1 MSITLRLLGG
11 TELTGTDGESLAPL
25 LAQPK
30 RFALLVQ
37 LVLSQPSR
45 MHRRDA
51 LLAMFWPELDDER
64 ARGALS
70 QALSFLRRTLG
81 DGVVLT
87 RGVEEIGIDVDRLD
101 CDVLRFE
108 RAVDAG
114 EHERAV
120 TLYRGHLL
128 DAFHVDECPGFADWL
143 DGERRR
149 LRERAARSARA
160 MAAAADR
167 GSDVSVSVLS
177 ARRALMLAPY
187 DEAAL
192 CRLMIAMEL
201 AGRRGHAIEEYTAF
215 VARLD
220 ADLGVEP
227 STELRALADAIRSGS
242 RIVGLRLPQA
252 ATVASAATASD
263 ATAAADPPEQ
273 SPAAVKGP
281 ASEGTRPVQ
290 PSGLGRAYAIH
301 AAVLIIVAAA
311 SLAATRAFG
320 LPPWVVATTVLGVA
334 LLLPLLLFDRRG
346 PADRQP

>member
-11 TELTGTDGESLAPL
+11 TELIGTDGQSLAPL

-30 RFALLVQ
+30 RFALLAH

-45 MHRRDA
+45 MHRRDS

-70 QALSFLRRTLG
+70 QALSFLRRALG
-81 DGVVLT
+81 DGVVVS
-87 RGVEEIGIDVDRLD
+87 RGTEEIGIDTERID
-101 CDVLRFE
+101 CDVSRFE
-108 RAVDAG
+108 RAVEAG

-120 TLYRGHLL
+120 ALYRGHLL
-128 DAFHVDECPGFADWL
+128 DAFHVDECPAFADWL

-160 MAAAADR
+160 MAAAANR
-167 GSDVSVSVLS
+167 GDDVSVSVLS
-177 ARRALMLAPY
+177 ARRALLLAPY

-192 CRLMIAMEL
+192 CGLMISMEL

-215 VARLD
+215 VTRLD

-227 STELRALADAIRSGS
+227 STELRALAEAIRSGS
-242 RIVGLRLPQA
+242 RTVGMRLPRA
-252 ATVASAATASD
+252 PAPAPTIAPTTAPTTSGEE
-263 ATAAADPPEQ
+263 A
-273 SPAAVKGP
+273 
-281 ASEGTRPVQ
+281 RPVHR
-290 PSGLGRAYAIH
+290 PRSRRAYAIY
-301 AAVLIIVAAA
+301 ASTLIVVVAA

-320 LPPWVVATTVLGVA
+320 FPTWVVATTVLGVA
-334 LLLPLLLFDRRG
+334 LLLPLLLFEGSG
-346 PADRQP
+346 PTDRQP